1 MAFSGTEAAG
11 FSAVATNFKNFG
23 ILDVGFLLVV
33 VMCIVSLQ
41 ILKQA
46 QRFTSGQGMGIFM
59 KALGQM
65 ITGVIQTLGAMV
77 GVGAKAAEM
86 AAPLAGSAMG
96 AAMGAAAAGQILE
109 RTGLDRA
116 VNRAAEGVQKT
127 FDNVTQQ
134 LAGTLENAGF
144 NVGSMLSGAQRS
156 LSNTQQEVI
165 ERVAEFEQ
173 GIRDLAAGIQ
183 SRESVQRVMK
193 MFAPGVAVLT
203 FATYN
208 LFVPTAASAAG
219 NVGAA
224 AFNTLT
230 DDMLKDVNLA
240 GELQNV
246 RDAVAKAPVGEAP
259 ARDATPPAVEQ
270 QAGLVRVQNTAD
282 VTTAERQ
289 TNPQNDYAVLGVRE
303 GATLEEMR
311 AALRQKGK
319 ALHPD
324 INPNGGEQFREVTAA
339 FERLKSRGDVQAA
352 TPQEITPETTRALS
366 GTTVAPIPRGQ
377 TEDSRAAAQDFTPQ
391 PRQSVERGYQGP
403 DSRAFEFEGTESSA
417 SEDTGDDTPSAGQD
431 NSTNRGAVKDTTA
444 EKERARIQEAKES
457 EAKKAAEEREK
468 ALQAKKEEEEE
479 RRAQKEKQEKE
490 LRAKREKEAKA
501 KKEKEQ
507 QAELARR
514 IAIQEQKEKE
524 TAPANNI
531 KKFDRPRVPTSP
543 KSRR

>member
-1 MAFSGTEAAG
+1 M
-11 FSAVATNFKNFG
+11 
-23 ILDVGFLLVV
+23 
-33 VMCIVSLQ
+33 
-41 ILKQA
+41 
-46 QRFTSGQGMGIFM
+46 
-59 KALGQM
+59 
-65 ITGVIQTLGAMV
+65 
-77 GVGAKAAEM
+77 
-86 AAPLAGSAMG
+86 
-96 AAMGAAAAGQILE
+96 
-109 RTGLDRA
+109 DRA

-203 FATYN
+203 FATN
-208 LFVPTAASAAG
+208 NFFVPTAAAAAG

-246 RDAVAKAPVGEAP
+246 RDALAKAPVGEAP

-270 QAGLVRVQNTAD
+270 QAGLVRVQNTGD

-311 AALRQKGK
+311 AALRQKGRE
-319 ALHPD
+319 LHPD

-339 FERLKSRGDVQAA
+339 FGRLKSRGDVQAA

-377 TEDSRAAAQDFTPQ
+377 TEDSRAAEDVTPQ
-391 PRQSVERGYQGP
+391 PRQFVERGYQGP
-403 DSRAFEFEGTESSA
+403 DSSAFEFEGTESSE
-417 SEDTGDDTPSAGQD
+417 SEDTRDDTPSARQD
-431 NSTNRGAVKDTTA
+431 NATNRGAVKDTRA
-444 EKERARIQEAKES
+444 EKERERIQEAKES

-468 ALQAKKEEEEE
+468 ALKEKREEEEE

-490 LRAKREKEAKA
+490 LRAKKEKEEKEAKA

-507 QAELARR
+507 QVELARR
-514 IAIQEQKEKE
+514 IEEVKDKENRAVLNRRIEELRKEELRKKEQNL
-524 TAPANNI
+524 T
-531 KKFDRPRVPTSP
+531 TTGP